1 MKKRKLL
8 FVGIGL
14 MASILIH
21 ACTPS
26 QKSTGYGM
34 VATLQLEE
42 EIEGV
47 CDNSNVIAILPIPG
61 NGQVKAK
68 APMTD
73 NEITDLLNSEV
84 QFLDG
89 KLDYEDKGMV
99 MLIIN
104 CEGDMVQCSTSNK
117 TKSEELDA
125 QIVKVFSTMKE
136 WKPGTING
144 KPVDTSVLY
153 SFTITD
159 GEITL

>member
-1 MKKRKLL
+1 MKKRKLQ

-14 MASILIH
+14 LCMILIG
-21 ACTPS
+21 ACTS
-26 QKSTGYGM
+26 SKKSAGYGM

-42 EIEGV
+42 EIDGV

-73 NEITDLLNSEV
+73 GEITNLLNSEV
-84 QFLDG
+84 SFLDD
-89 KLDYEDKGMV
+89 KSDYEDKGMV

-104 CEGDMVQCSTSNK
+104 CEGNMVQCSTSNQ
-117 TKSEELDA
+117 TKSTELDA
-125 QIVKVFSTMKE
+125 QIVEVFSKMKE

-159 GEITL
+159 GKFVL